1 MMADIDKEVAATVLF
16 DEVHSARLAGEP
28 PPDVAMTHARVA
40 RPAPRRSLSRWRLRK
55 CRAATRVRRS

>member
-28 PPDVAMTHARVA
+28 PPPTL
-40 RPAPRRSLSRWRLRK
+40 P
-55 CRAATRVRRS
+55 